1 MESIVLAVDG
11 AGWRPGWG
19 LGSGACLAGG
29 GTAVDRGGAAV
40 RMPGRRPADE
50 FTADRRVS
58 EATWKKFAAVYSE
71 DVLFELQMR

>member
-1 MESIVLAVDG
+1 
-11 AGWRPGWG
+11 
-19 LGSGACLAGG
+19 
-29 GTAVDRGGAAV
+29 
-40 RMPGRRPADE
+40 MPGRRPADE